1 MAFHASAKDFLL
13 AVRERYLALQAY
25 SDRGHVTSYPTPPD
39 RASHREIQRIP
50 GLPASAKRNF
60 EEACRAH
67 RDLCRRLRGKP
78 LSETSFETA
87 FLRPDRFRFA
97 WSSPHPYPPLRHRK
111 MTCVIGTD
119 AQGPYHHLCAYG
131 GEKRIE
137 RDLSLSDAVA
147 AATGVS
153 QGAAY
158 TIGALLFEACGGSQL
173 LQLRRPRFR
182 GERVIDGVR
191 CIAVSGLDVQG
202 QRVTAWFGI
211 DDLLLRR
218 LRWKRGRSEE
228 LRLDIRTE
236 GLDPAI
242 RFEAPPI

>member
-25 SDRGHVTSYPTPPD
+25 SDRGRVKSYPMPPD
-39 RASHREIQRIP
+39 RASHREMQRVP
-50 GLPASAKRNF
+50 GLTARAKRSF

-67 RDLCRRLRGKP
+67 RALCLRLRGRP

-97 WSSPHPYPPLRHRK
+97 WTNSHPHPPLRNYK
-111 MTCVIGTD
+111 IESVIGQD
-119 AQGPYHHLCAYG
+119 AEGPFHYRRSYR

-158 TIGALLFEACGGSQL
+158 TIGALLFEACGGSRL

-191 CIAVSGLDVQG
+191 CIAVSGLDWQG
-202 QRVTAWFGI
+202 RRLTAWFGI

-218 LRWKRGRSEE
+218 LREKRGRSEE
-228 LRLDIRTE
+228 ERFDIRTE
-236 GLDPAI
+236 GLDPAV
-242 RFEAPPI
+242 RFEAPPV